1 MVTIEREKKREGG
14 GGFIGNNKIG
24 SHQGILV
31 SEIPW
36 KLSKSRVMCN
46 TSFQEIFVKKT
57 MLWIVYKKNKPEMNN
72 FLQKVAKETK
82 KILKKKKK
90 KPWEGLSVVYTDY
103 TFLIMCTSIIKLN
116 ATLTS

>member
-1 MVTIEREKKREGG
+1 
-14 GGFIGNNKIG
+14 
-24 SHQGILV
+24 
-31 SEIPW
+31 
-36 KLSKSRVMCN
+36 
-46 TSFQEIFVKKT
+46 
-57 MLWIVYKKNKPEMNN
+57 MNN